1 MKTVIT
7 YGTFDILHRGHIN
20 LLKRARA
27 LGDRLIV
34 GLSSDEFNAGKH
46 KSSLLNYDNRKC
58 VLESIRYVDF
68 VFPEENWAQKFEDIQ
83 KYDAAI
89 FVMGDDW
96 EGKFD
101 ELKSQCEVVY
111 LARTP
116 DISTTDIKSS
126 LELTS

>member
-27 LGDRLIV
+27 LGDRLVV

-46 KSSLLNYDNRKC
+46 KSSLLNYENRKI

-68 VFPEENWAQKFEDIQ
+68 VFPEDNWEQKVSDISKYEAQ
-83 KYDAAI
+83 I
-89 FVMGDDW
+89 FVMGNDW

-101 ELKSQCEVVY
+101 MLKEYCEVVY
-111 LARTP
+111 LDRTP
-116 DISTTDIKSS
+116 AISTTEIKTS
-126 LELTS
+126 LSHV

>member
-20 LLKRARA
+20 LLKRARE

-46 KSSLLNYDNRKC
+46 KSSLLNYENRKI

-68 VFPEENWAQKFEDIQ
+68 VFPEENWEQKVSDIS
-83 KYDAAI
+83 KYDAQI
-89 FVMGDDW
+89 FVMGNDW

-101 ELKSQCEVVY
+101 MLKEHCEVIY
-111 LARTP
+111 LDRTP
-116 DISTTDIKSS
+116 AISTTEIKTS
-126 LELTS
+126 LSLV

>member
-20 LLKRARA
+20 LLKRARE

-46 KSSLLNYDNRKC
+46 KSSLLNYENRKI

-68 VFPEENWAQKFEDIQ
+68 VFPEENWEQKVSDIS
-83 KYDAAI
+83 KYDAQI
-89 FVMGDDW
+89 FVMGSDW

-101 ELKSQCEVVY
+101 MLKEHCEVIY
-111 LARTP
+111 LDRTP
-116 DISTTDIKSS
+116 AISTTEIKTS
-126 LELTS
+126 LSLV